1 MHVLTVEEEPQE
13 GMTPGDGNDREYM
26 GRLQDLVVDCLVG
39 NPPREELH
47 QRLQDGVW
55 GLLQDLFGN
64 GSIVSL
70 QADGGPAEYTIRV
83 RF

>member
-1 MHVLTVEEEPQE
+1 MSLILYSQ
-13 GMTPGDGNDREYM
+13 
-26 GRLQDLVVDCLVG
+26 
-39 NPPREELH
+39 LH